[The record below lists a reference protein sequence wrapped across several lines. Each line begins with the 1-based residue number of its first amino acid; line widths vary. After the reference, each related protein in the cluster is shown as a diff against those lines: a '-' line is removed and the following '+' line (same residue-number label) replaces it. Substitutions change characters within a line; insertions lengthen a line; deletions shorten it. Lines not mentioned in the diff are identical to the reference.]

1 MEGHFAGNSIGFA
14 CFMNRIA
21 GRYQITAKLGE
32 GGMGV
37 VYRAYDPAPM
47 DREVAVKTL
56 HEFTDPFALEL
67 FYKECGALKSIS
79 HPNIVEIFD
88 IGEFDDSGH
97 KKPFFVMPLLQGQT
111 LDELIHKASHRLTV
125 ERVVEILSQTC
136 RGLQAAHDRGLIHRD
151 LKPSNIFVMAD
162 DSVKIIDFG
171 VAHTTDANTRS
182 AGFDKGTLLYMSP
195 EQLQHK
201 PVSIQSD
208 IYSLGLTAYEAL
220 TRRQPF
226 RVAAYDTAVQAI
238 LTQIPPPASE
248 LNPAVNQMI
257 SRVVHKAMAKQPWN
271 RYDSAREFGETLQKA
286 VRNEPIALFDP
297 SRTQPRIQTASRALE
312 KGDYQFAGEIV
323 GELEAEGNIEPQ
335 ITMLRTQIDQIVRQ
349 KTIAQLLDS
358 ARARFEEAEDPL
370 ALQKLQ
376 EVLQLD
382 PGNVTAL
389 GLRSKIEGRRHDRQ
403 IEKWMQ
409 LARQHVDNHSYGHAR
424 EALQNALLLRPKDS
438 RAARLLKD
446 IEAEEQEYVRVRRQ
460 KTEIYQA
467 AVNAWKNGEVSQAL
481 SQMKHVLELDRR
493 APEVSS
499 PDAAGMYQN
508 FYNKIRSEHEA
519 INNSYAEARRHLAD
533 KNFAQALHICRE
545 FLDKYPGHALFQ
557 ALKFDIDEQQRQQL
571 SGFIADIDR
580 RLDAEPDLD
589 AKVNLLREAV
599 SDYPDEP
606 HFAHLLTLFESKREL
621 VNSIVERARIHEESG
636 LIQEAV
642 SDLETLQAIYG
653 AYPGLKFEQERLQK
667 RLEQHTRDAGRTRW
681 IRQIDQQLE
690 GGNYPRAL
698 ELLEK
703 AYDEFPSDA
712 ELVELH
718 KLARQGL
725 ERANEAEKLVA
736 EGQALCGEGQYE
748 RGIELLKSSL
758 QLDDRP
764 TARLA
769 LCDVFVEW
777 GHRQLSDDWHAAE
790 LLADRA
796 LELDATHGP
805 ARNLRAQTLDRKRD
819 ELVAQHASQARRFQS
834 SGDID
839 RAIAEVQ
846 NGLKLYPADPR
857 LRAILDALTK
867 ESDRRRGRTIDVR
880 TADLETLASPV
891 PRTGEAV
898 TARGD
903 QTLSARTDAVPTVEP
918 RIVPVMLD
926 ADDLMETRA
935 VGAALPTA
943 APPPAA
949 TAPQSRPP
957 ARPARAT
964 TPRPPLKTLQ
974 SRRWLYGAIA
984 GGAAAAVL
992 TLTFVLPNTG
1002 GAPPPGVL
1010 EDTATVDP
1018 ADAAPAAPAIEAAAA
1033 AAPEVGLA
1041 TLLVGQLPP
1050 GTRVSIDGA
1059 PVGTVAA
1066 DGRFQ
1071 YASVKPGRHTILFSR
1086 ESFEPV
1092 TLSRNFSAARPV
1104 QVAAADVTFRAAAV
1118 VVEFLADAGTN
1129 VVVSQGDQ
1137 TLHQFAG
1144 GAKLPLAEGTYQVV
1158 ARGPANLPTTETVLV
1173 KAGEIKT
1180 VDLRNIASGIEQFE
1194 TGGWTQAENW
1204 FTRRGGGFVL
1214 YKRTAPRTRIA
1225 FTVKPDRSRNPF
1237 SSGPRVKWVL
1247 GFVDVRNYVLAE
1259 LSNDALY
1266 RTEIVNGARRELP
1279 RVAHKIPSSGEFLHL
1294 SVEVSDSQIVH
1305 QFNTGGGWQLL
1316 DTWNRTTPVEG
1327 RFGFY
1332 LPGSE
1337 TLEVSNFRYDANF

>member
-1 MEGHFAGNSIGFA
+1 
-14 CFMNRIA
+14 MNRIA

-88 IGEFDDSGH
+88 IGEFDDDGH

-111 LDELIHKASHRLTV
+111 LDELIQKASHRLTV

-171 VAHTTDANTRS
+171 VAHTADSNTRS
-182 AGFDKGTLLYMSP
+182 AGFDKGTLLYMAP

-208 IYSLGLTAYEAL
+208 VYSLGLTAYEAL

-226 RVAAYDTAVQAI
+226 RVAAYETAIQAI
-238 LTQIPPPASE
+238 LSQIPPPASE
-248 LNPAVNQMI
+248 LNPAVSQMI

-286 VRNEPIALFDP
+286 ARNEPIALFDP

-323 GELEAEGNIEPQ
+323 GELEAEGNIDPQ
-335 ITMLRTQIDQIVRQ
+335 ITMLRTQIDQVVRQ

-389 GLRSKIEGRRHDRQ
+389 GLRSKIEARRHDRQ

-438 RAARLLKD
+438 RASRLLKD

-460 KTEIYQA
+460 KTEIYQS

-493 APEVSS
+493 APDVSS

-508 FYNKIRSEHEA
+508 FYNKIRSEHEE
-519 INNSYAEARRHLAD
+519 INNSYAEARRYLAD
-533 KNFAQALHICRE
+533 KNFAKALQICRE

-599 SDYPDEP
+599 ADYPDEP
-606 HFAHLLTLFESKREL
+606 HFSHLLTLFESKREL

-642 SDLETLQAIYG
+642 SDLETLQTIYG

-667 RLEQHTRDAGRTRW
+667 RLEQHTRDAARARW
-681 IRQIDQQLE
+681 IRQIDQQLD
-690 GGNYPRAL
+690 GGNYSRAL

-718 KLARQGL
+718 KLAHQGL
-725 ERANEAEKLVA
+725 ERATQVEKLIA
-736 EGQALCGEGQYE
+736 DGQALCGEGQYE
-748 RGIELLKSSL
+748 RGIELLKNSL

-764 TARLA
+764 TGRLA
-769 LCDVFVEW
+769 LCDVYVEW
-777 GHRQLSDDWHAAE
+777 GHRQLKDDWRAAE

-805 ARNLRAQTLDRKRD
+805 ARSLRAQALDTKRD
-819 ELVAQHASQARRFQS
+819 ELVAQHASQARRLQS

-839 RAIAEVQ
+839 AAIAEVN
-846 NGLKLYPADPR
+846 NGLTLYPADPR
-857 LRAILDALTK
+857 LRAIFDALTK
-867 ESDRRRGRTIDVR
+867 ESDRRRGRTSDLR
-880 TADLETLASPV
+880 TADLETLASPT
-891 PRTGEAV
+891 PRTSEAPP
-898 TARGD
+898 RED
-903 QTLSARTDAVPTVEP
+903 QTVSVRSDAAPSARP
-918 RIVPVMLD
+918 RVLTVPVMLD
-926 ADDLMETRA
+926 SDDLMETRA
-935 VGAALPTA
+935 VPRSGPAPSQVPEPVTLATPPPSA
-943 APPPAA
+943 APEPQSPPA
-949 TAPQSRPP
+949 
-957 ARPARAT
+957 PARAAAPQQ
-964 TPRPPLKTLQ
+964 PRKAPQP
-974 SRRWLYGAIA
+974 RRWVY
-984 GGAAAAVL
+984 GAAAAGAAAVVL
-992 TLTFVLPNTG
+992 LIGFVSLNR
-1002 GAPPPGVL
+1002 GAVPESV
-1010 EDTATVDP
+1010 ESTAAVTAVDATP
-1018 ADAAPAAPAIEAAAA
+1018 APDAPAIEGATVATPPAA
-1033 AAPEVGLA
+1033 VA
-1041 TLLVGQLPP
+1041 TLSVGQLPP
-1050 GTRVSIDGA
+1050 GTRVAIDGA
-1059 PVGTVAA
+1059 PVGTVGT
-1066 DGRFQ
+1066 DGGFQ
-1071 YASVKPGRHTILFSR
+1071 YTSVKPGRHTIVLSR
-1086 ESFEPV
+1086 DTYEPV
-1092 TLSRNFSAARPV
+1092 TLLRDFTSGRPV
-1104 QVAAADVTFRAAAV
+1104 QVSAADVTFRPAAV

-1129 VVVSQGDQ
+1129 VTVSQGDQ

-1144 GAKLPLAEGTYQVV
+1144 ATKLPLAEGTYQVV
-1158 ARGPANLPTTETVLV
+1158 ARGPANLPTTETLLV
-1173 KAGEIKT
+1173 TPGAIKT

-1194 TGGWTQAENW
+1194 TGGWTRAENW

-1214 YKRTAPRTRIA
+1214 YKRTAPKARVT

-1237 SSGPRVKWVL
+1237 SSGPRIKWL
-1247 GFVDVRNYVLAE
+1247 LAFVDVRNYVLAE

-1279 RVAHKIPSSGEFLHL
+1279 RIAHKIPSGGEFLHL

-1305 QFNTGGGWQLL
+1305 QFNTGSGWQVL
-1316 DTWNRTTPVEG
+1316 DTWSRMTPVEG

-1337 TLEVSNFRYDANF
+1337 TLEVSNFRYDASF

>member
-1 MEGHFAGNSIGFA
+1 
-14 CFMNRIA
+14 MNRIA

-182 AGFDKGTLLYMSP
+182 AGFEKGTLLYMAP

-226 RVAAYDTAVQAI
+226 RVAAHDTAVQAI

-257 SRVVHKAMAKQPWN
+257 SRVVHKALAKQPWN

-323 GELEAEGNIEPQ
+323 GELEAEGNIDPQ
-335 ITMLRTQIDQIVRQ
+335 MTMLRTQIDQVVRQ

-467 AVNAWKNGEVSQAL
+467 ALNAWKNGEVSQAL
-481 SQMKHVLELDRR
+481 SQMKHVLDLDRR
-493 APEVSS
+493 APDVSS
-499 PDAAGMYQN
+499 PDAAGVYQN

-519 INNSYAEARRHLAD
+519 INNTYAEARRYLAD

-571 SGFIADIDR
+571 SSFIADIDR
-580 RLDAEPDLD
+580 RLDAEPDLE

-599 SDYPDEP
+599 TDYPDEP

-642 SDLETLQAIYG
+642 NDLETLQTIYG

-667 RLEQHTRDAGRTRW
+667 RLEQHTRDAARARW

-690 GGNYPRAL
+690 GGNYSRAL

-712 ELVELH
+712 ELVELN
-718 KLARQGL
+718 KLAHKGL
-725 ERANEAEKLVA
+725 ERATEAERLVA

-748 RGIELLKSSL
+748 RGIEVLKNSL

-777 GHRQLSDDWHAAE
+777 GHRQLADDWHAAE

-796 LELDATHGP
+796 LELDATHGT
-805 ARNLRAQTLDRKRD
+805 ARNLRAQALDNKRD

-839 RAIAEVQ
+839 AAMAEVQ

-867 ESDRRRGRTIDVR
+867 ESDRRRGRTNDLR
-880 TADLETLASPV
+880 TADLETLASPA
-891 PRTGEAV
+891 PRSGAELGAGGHHTV
-898 TARGD
+898 
-903 QTLSARTDAVPTVEP
+903 SARTAAVVTDQP
-918 RIVPVMLD
+918 RVASTPPD
-926 ADDLMETRA
+926 TFDSDDLMETRA
-935 VGAALPTA
+935 VVRAAPAPPGSANARPIPAAKGPGRATA
-943 APPPAA
+943 AQ
-949 TAPQSRPP
+949 APRKPQ
-957 ARPARAT
+957 
-964 TPRPPLKTLQ
+964 Q
-974 SRRWLYGAIA
+974 SRRWLYGTLAA
-984 GGAAAAVL
+984 GTAAAVL
-992 TLTFVLPNTG
+992 ILAFVSFNRG
-1002 GAPPPGVL
+1002 GAPEPV
-1010 EDTATVDP
+1010 EEIP
-1018 ADAAPAAPAIEAAAA
+1018 AVNVTDANVTDAAPAAPAIEAVAP
-1033 AAPEVGLA
+1033 AAPVGGLA
-1041 TLLVGQLPP
+1041 TLSVGQLPP
-1050 GTRVSIDGA
+1050 GTSVSIDGTA
-1059 PVGTVAA
+1059 VGTVGA

-1071 YASVKPGRHTILFSR
+1071 YATVKPGRHTILFSR
-1086 ESFEPV
+1086 ESYEPV
-1092 TLSRNFSAARPV
+1092 TLSRDFSAARPV
-1104 QVAAADVTFRAAAV
+1104 QVAAADVTFRPAAV

-1144 GAKLPLAEGTYQVV
+1144 AAKLPLAEGTYQVV
-1158 ARGPANLPTTETVLV
+1158 ARGPANLPTTETVVV
-1173 KAGEIKT
+1173 KAGAIET
-1180 VDLRNIASGIEQFE
+1180 VDLRNVASGIEQFE

-1214 YKRTAPRTRIA
+1214 YKRTAPSARIA

-1247 GFVDVRNYVLAE
+1247 GFVDVKNYVLAE

-1279 RVAHKIPSSGEFLHL
+1279 RIAHKIPSGGEFLHL

-1316 DTWNRTTPVEG
+1316 DRWNRATPVEG

>member
-1 MEGHFAGNSIGFA
+1 
-14 CFMNRIA
+14 MNRIA
-21 GRYQITAKLGE
+21 GRYQITATLGE

-88 IGEFDDSGH
+88 IGQFDDAGH

-171 VAHTTDANTRS
+171 VAHTTDAKTRS
-182 AGFDKGTLLYMSP
+182 AGFEKGTLLYMSP

-226 RVAAYDTAVQAI
+226 RAAASDTAIQAI
-238 LTQIPPPASE
+238 LTHIPPPASD
-248 LNPAVNQMI
+248 LNPAVSQMI

-271 RYDSAREFGETLQKA
+271 RYDTAREFGETLQKA
-286 VRNEPIALFDP
+286 VRNEPIAIFDP

-323 GELEAEGNIEPQ
+323 SELEAEGNIEPQ
-335 ITMLRTQIDQIVRQ
+335 ITLLRTQIDQVVRQ

-389 GLRSKIEGRRHDRQ
+389 GLRNKIEARRHDRQ

-409 LARQHVDNHSYGHAR
+409 LARQHIDNHSYGHAR

-438 RAARLLKD
+438 RASRLLKD
-446 IEAEEQEYVRVRRQ
+446 IEVEEQEYVRLRRQ

-467 AVNAWKNGEVSQAL
+467 AMNAWKNGEISQAL
-481 SQMKHVLELDRR
+481 SQMKNVLDLDRR
-493 APEVSS
+493 APDTSS

-519 INNSYAEARRHLAD
+519 INSSYAEARRYLAD
-533 KNFAQALHICRE
+533 KDFGQALHICRG

-557 ALKFDIDEQQRQQL
+557 ALKFDIEEQQRQQL

-599 SDYPDEP
+599 GDYPDEP
-606 HFAHLLTLFESKREL
+606 HFAHLLTLFESKQEL

-636 LIQEAV
+636 LIQEAL
-642 SDLETLQAIYG
+642 SDLETLQTIYG

-667 RLEQHTRDAGRTRW
+667 RLEQHTQNAAKARW
-681 IRQIDQQLE
+681 IRQIDQQLD
-690 GGNYPRAL
+690 GGNYPRAI

-703 AYDEFPSDA
+703 AHVEFPDDA
-712 ELVELH
+712 ELVELN

-725 ERANEAEKLVA
+725 ERATEAERLAV
-736 EGQALCGEGQYE
+736 EGQTLCGEGEYE
-748 RGIELLKSSL
+748 RGIELLRNAL

-777 GHRQLSDDWHAAE
+777 GHRQLNDDWQAAE
-790 LLADRA
+790 QLADRA
-796 LELDATHGP
+796 LELDASHGP
-805 ARNLRAQTLDRKRD
+805 ARNLRAQALDRKRE
-819 ELVAQHASQARRFQS
+819 ELVTQHASQARRFQS
-834 SGDID
+834 AGDID
-839 RAIAEVQ
+839 AAMAEVQ
-846 NGLKLYPADPR
+846 SGLKLYPADPR

-867 ESDRRRGRTIDVR
+867 ESDRKRDRTVIARETDR
-880 TADLETLASPV
+880 TV
-891 PRTGEAV
+891 
-898 TARGD
+898 
-903 QTLSARTDAVPTVEP
+903 SARNDTVASSRPAALAPPVAV
-918 RIVPVMLD
+918 D
-926 ADDLMETRA
+926 SDDLMETRA
-935 VGAALPTA
+935 IPSPVSEMPR
-943 APPPAA
+943 PAA
-949 TAPQSRPP
+949 AVSRHPAP
-957 ARPARAT
+957 AAT
-964 TPRPPLKTLQ
+964 TPRKPPATAPRKPQ
-974 SRRWLYGAIA
+974 GRPGWVYAVVAA
-984 GGAAAAVL
+984 GAAAVL
-992 TLTFVLPNTG
+992 FAAFMFVNRGTPQQVAAGDTFTPVDAGDNLQLQPSVETTTPVP
-1002 GAPPPGVL
+1002 AP
-1010 EDTATVDP
+1010 
-1018 ADAAPAAPAIEAAAA
+1018 DAAT
-1033 AAPEVGLA
+1033 LA
-1041 TLLVGQLPP
+1041 MLTIGQLPP
-1050 GTRVSIDGA
+1050 GTSVSIDGA
-1059 PVGTVAA
+1059 AVGTVGA
-1066 DGRFQ
+1066 DGKLQ
-1071 YASVKPGRHTILFSR
+1071 YSNVKPGRHTVGFLR
-1086 ESFEPV
+1086 EASEPV
-1092 TLSRNFSAARPV
+1092 TLTRDFSVTKPV
-1104 QVAAADVTFRAAAV
+1104 QISAADVVFRPASV
-1118 VVEFLADAGTN
+1118 VTEFLADASTN

-1137 TLHQFAG
+1137 TLHQFTG
-1144 GAKLPLAEGTYQVV
+1144 PTKLPLAEGTYQVV
-1158 ARGPANLPTTETVLV
+1158 ARGPSNLPTSETLV
-1173 KAGEIKT
+1173 VKPGESRTI
-1180 VDLRNIASGIEQFE
+1180 DLRNIATGMEQFD
-1194 TGGWTQAENW
+1194 GGWTQADNW
-1204 FTRRGGGFVL
+1204 FNKRGGGFVL
-1214 YKRTAPRTRIA
+1214 YKRTAPRARIA
-1225 FTVKPDRSRNPF
+1225 FSVKPDRNRLPF
-1237 SSGPRVKWVL
+1237 LSGPRVKWVV

-1259 LSNDALY
+1259 LGGDTFY

-1279 RVAHKIPSSGEFLHL
+1279 RIEHKIPSGGDFLHL
-1294 SVEVSDSQIVH
+1294 SIEVSDAQVVH
-1305 QFNTGGGWQLL
+1305 QVNTGSGWQVL
-1316 DTWNRTTPVEG
+1316 DSWTRTTPADS

-1337 TLEVSNFRYDANF
+1337 TLEVSNFRYDAVSGR

>member
-1 MEGHFAGNSIGFA
+1 MS
-14 CFMNRIA
+14 RIA

-182 AGFDKGTLLYMSP
+182 AGFEKGTLLYMSP

-323 GELEAEGNIEPQ
+323 GELEAEGNIDPQ

-349 KTIAQLLDS
+349 KTIAQLLES

-376 EVLQLD
+376 EVLQLA

-389 GLRSKIEGRRHDRQ
+389 GLRSKIEARRHDRQ
-403 IEKWMQ
+403 IEKWMH

-438 RAARLLKD
+438 RASRLLKD

-493 APEVSS
+493 APDVSS

-508 FYNKIRSEHEA
+508 FYNKIRSEHED
-519 INNSYAEARRHLAD
+519 INNSYAEARRYLAD
-533 KNFAQALHICRE
+533 KNFAQALQICRE

-580 RLDAEPDLD
+580 RLDAEPDLE

-599 SDYPDEP
+599 ADYPDEP
-606 HFAHLLTLFESKREL
+606 HFGHLLTLFESKREL

-642 SDLETLQAIYG
+642 SDLETLQTIYG

-667 RLEQHTRDAGRTRW
+667 RLEQHTRDAARARW
-681 IRQIDQQLE
+681 IRQIDHQLE

-718 KLARQGL
+718 KLAHQGL
-725 ERANEAEKLVA
+725 ERATEAEKLIA

-748 RGIELLKSSL
+748 RGIELLKNSL

-764 TARLA
+764 TGRLA
-769 LCDVFVEW
+769 LCDVYVEW
-777 GHRQLSDDWHAAE
+777 GHRQLKSDWRAAE

-805 ARNLRAQTLDRKRD
+805 ARNLRAQALDTKRD

-839 RAIAEVQ
+839 AAIAEVH
-846 NGLKLYPADPR
+846 NGLALYPADPR

-867 ESDRRRGRTIDVR
+867 ESDRRRGRTSDLR
-880 TADLETLASPV
+880 TADLETLASST
-891 PRTGEAV
+891 PRTSEAV
-898 TARGD
+898 AEGAP
-903 QTLSARTDAVPTVEP
+903 SARP
-918 RIVPVMLD
+918 RVLTVPVMLD
-926 ADDLMETRA
+926 SDDLMETRA
-935 VGAALPTA
+935 VPRSEPAPSPTPEPVPPA
-943 APPPAA
+943 TAPPSAVPGPQSPPAVRPA
-949 TAPQSRPP
+949 RAIAPQQPRRAPQSR
-957 ARPARAT
+957 
-964 TPRPPLKTLQ
+964 
-974 SRRWLYGAIA
+974 RWVY
-984 GGAAAAVL
+984 GAAAAGAAAVAL
-992 TLTFVLPNTG
+992 LIGFVSLNR
-1002 GAPPPGVL
+1002 GAAPESVERAPAV
-1010 EDTATVDP
+1010 TAP
-1018 ADAAPAAPAIEAAAA
+1018 DATPAPAAPAVEGVTVATPPA
-1033 AAPEVGLA
+1033 GLA
-1041 TLLVGQLPP
+1041 TLSVGQLPP

-1059 PVGTVAA
+1059 PVGTVGA
-1066 DGRFQ
+1066 DGQFQ
-1071 YASVKPGRHTILFSR
+1071 YTSVKPGRHSIVLSR
-1086 ESFEPV
+1086 DTYEPV
-1092 TLSRNFSAARPV
+1092 TLSRDFTSARPV
-1104 QVAAADVTFRAAAV
+1104 QVAAADVTFRPAAV
-1118 VVEFLADAGTN
+1118 VVEFLADAGTD
-1129 VVVSQGDQ
+1129 VTVSQGDQ
-1137 TLHQFAG
+1137 TLHQFK
-1144 GAKLPLAEGTYQVV
+1144 GATQLPLAEGTYQVV
-1158 ARGPANLPTTETVLV
+1158 ARGPANLPTTETLLV
-1173 KAGEIKT
+1173 TPGAIKT

-1214 YKRTAPRTRIA
+1214 YRRTAPKARIT

-1237 SSGPRVKWVL
+1237 SSGPRIKWLL

-1279 RVAHKIPSSGEFLHL
+1279 RIAHKIPSGGEFVHL

-1305 QFNTGGGWQLL
+1305 QFNTGSGWQVL
-1316 DTWNRTTPVEG
+1316 DTWSRTTPVEG

-1337 TLEVSNFRYDANF
+1337 TLEVSNFRYDASF

>member
-1 MEGHFAGNSIGFA
+1 
-14 CFMNRIA
+14 MNRIA

-37 VYRAYDPAPM
+37 VFRAYDPAPM

-182 AGFDKGTLLYMSP
+182 AGFEKGTLLYMSP

-323 GELEAEGNIEPQ
+323 GELEAEGNIDPQ

-349 KTIAQLLDS
+349 KTIAQLLES

-389 GLRSKIEGRRHDRQ
+389 GLRSKIEARRHDRQ

-508 FYNKIRSEHEA
+508 FYNKIRSEHEG

-533 KNFAQALHICRE
+533 KNFAQALQICRE
-545 FLDKYPGHALFQ
+545 FLDRYPGHALFQ

-580 RLDAEPDLD
+580 RLDAEPDLE
-589 AKVNLLREAV
+589 AKVNLLHEAV
-599 SDYPDEP
+599 GDYPDEP
-606 HFAHLLTLFESKREL
+606 HFGHLLTLFESKREL

-642 SDLETLQAIYG
+642 SDLETLQTIYG

-667 RLEQHTRDAGRTRW
+667 RLEQHTRDAERARW

-718 KLARQGL
+718 KLAQQGL
-725 ERANEAEKLVA
+725 ERATEAEKLIT

-748 RGIELLKSSL
+748 RGIELLKNSL

-764 TARLA
+764 TGRLA
-769 LCDVFVEW
+769 LCDVYVEW
-777 GHRQLSDDWHAAE
+777 GRRQLKDDWRAAE
-790 LLADRA
+790 RLADRA

-805 ARNLRAQTLDRKRD
+805 ARNLRAQALDTKRD
-819 ELVAQHASQARRFQS
+819 ELVAQHASQARRLQS

-839 RAIAEVQ
+839 AAIAEVQ
-846 NGLKLYPADPR
+846 TGLTLYPADPR

-867 ESDRRRGRTIDVR
+867 ESDRRRGRTSDVR
-880 TADLETLASPV
+880 AADLETFASPT
-891 PRTGEAV
+891 PRTNDTVALQ
-898 TARGD
+898 GD
-903 QTLSARTDAVPTVEP
+903 QTVSARTDAVSAARP
-918 RIVPVMLD
+918 RALTVPVMLD

-935 VGAALPTA
+935 VPRSGPAPPLPVPEPVPPATV
-943 APPPAA
+943 PPPAVPG
-949 TAPQSRPP
+949 PQSRP
-957 ARPARAT
+957 AVRPARAT
-964 TPRPPLKTLQ
+964 APQPQHKVPQ
-974 SRRWLYGAIA
+974 SRRWVY
-984 GGAAAAVL
+984 GAAAAGAAGVVL
-992 TLTFVLPNTG
+992 LAGFVSLNRGAAPESVESTPAVIAPDPTPAPTAATIEN
-1002 GAPPPGVL
+1002 APPV
-1010 EDTATVDP
+1010 
-1018 ADAAPAAPAIEAAAA
+1018 AAPAA
-1033 AAPEVGLA
+1033 GLA
-1041 TLLVGQLPP
+1041 ALSVGQLPP

-1059 PVGTVAA
+1059 PVGTVGA

-1071 YASVKPGRHTILFSR
+1071 YTSVKPGRHTVVFSR
-1086 ESFEPV
+1086 DSYEPV
-1092 TLSRNFSAARPV
+1092 TLSRDFTAARPV
-1104 QVAAADVTFRAAAV
+1104 QVATADVTFRPAAV

-1129 VVVSQGDQ
+1129 ITVSQGDQ

-1144 GAKLPLAEGTYQVV
+1144 PTQLPLAEGTYQVV

-1173 KAGEIKT
+1173 TPGAATT

-1214 YKRTAPRTRIA
+1214 YKRTAPRARIA

-1247 GFVDVRNYVLAE
+1247 AFVDVRNYVLAE

-1279 RVAHKIPSSGEFLHL
+1279 RIAHKIPSSGEFVHL

-1305 QFNTGGGWQLL
+1305 QFNAGSGWQVL
-1316 DTWNRTTPVEG
+1316 DTWNRTTPAEG

-1337 TLEVSNFRYDANF
+1337 TLEVSNFRYDASF

>member
-1 MEGHFAGNSIGFA
+1 
-14 CFMNRIA
+14 MNRIA

-88 IGEFDDSGH
+88 IGEFDDNGH

-111 LDELIHKASHRLTV
+111 LDELIQKASHRLTV

-171 VAHTTDANTRS
+171 VAHTADSNTRS
-182 AGFDKGTLLYMSP
+182 AGFEKGTLLYMAP
-195 EQLQHK
+195 EQLLHK

-208 IYSLGLTAYEAL
+208 VYSLGLTAYEAL

-226 RVAAYDTAVQAI
+226 RVAAHDTAIQAI
-238 LTQIPPPASE
+238 LSQIPPPASE
-248 LNPAVNQMI
+248 LNPAVSQMI

-323 GELEAEGNIEPQ
+323 GELEAEGNIDPQ
-335 ITMLRTQIDQIVRQ
+335 ITMLRTQIDQVVRQ

-389 GLRSKIEGRRHDRQ
+389 GLRSKIEARRHDRQ

-438 RAARLLKD
+438 RASRLLKD

-460 KTEIYQA
+460 KTEIYQS

-493 APEVSS
+493 APDLSA

-508 FYNKIRSEHEA
+508 FYNKIRSEHED
-519 INNSYAEARRHLAD
+519 INNSYAEARRHLTD
-533 KNFAQALHICRE
+533 KNFAQALQICRE

-571 SGFIADIDR
+571 SGFIADVDR
-580 RLDAEPDLD
+580 RLDAEPDLE

-599 SDYPDEP
+599 ADYPDEP
-606 HFAHLLTLFESKREL
+606 HFGHLLTLFESKREL
-621 VNSIVERARIHEESG
+621 VNSIVERARIHEDSG
-636 LIQEAV
+636 FIQEAV
-642 SDLETLQAIYG
+642 SDLETLQTIYG

-667 RLEQHTRDAGRTRW
+667 RLEQHTRDAARARW
-681 IRQIDQQLE
+681 IRQIDQQLD
-690 GGNYPRAL
+690 GGNYSRAL

-718 KLARQGL
+718 KLAHQGL
-725 ERANEAEKLVA
+725 ERATDAEKLIA

-748 RGIELLKSSL
+748 RGIELLKNSL

-764 TARLA
+764 TGRLA
-769 LCDVFVEW
+769 LCDVYVEW
-777 GHRQLSDDWHAAE
+777 GHRQLKEDWRAAE

-805 ARNLRAQTLDRKRD
+805 ARNLRAQALDTKRD
-819 ELVAQHASQARRFQS
+819 ELIAQHASQARRLQS

-839 RAIAEVQ
+839 AAIAEV
-846 NGLKLYPADPR
+846 NSGLTLYPADPR

-867 ESDRRRGRTIDVR
+867 ESERRRGRTSDLR
-880 TADLETLASPV
+880 TADLETLASPT
-891 PRTGEAV
+891 PRTGDAV
-898 TARGD
+898 APRGD
-903 QTLSARTDAVPTVEP
+903 QTVSARIDDVPSARP
-918 RIVPVMLD
+918 RALTVPVMLD
-926 ADDLMETRA
+926 SDDLMETRA
-935 VGAALPTA
+935 VPRSGPAPSPVPEPVPTATALPSA
-943 APPPAA
+943 VPGPQSPPAARPAQA
-949 TAPQSRPP
+949 TAPQPQRK
-957 ARPARAT
+957 AA
-964 TPRPPLKTLQ
+964 Q
-974 SRRWLYGAIA
+974 SRRWVFGAVA
-984 GGAAAAVL
+984 AGAAAVVLLIGFVSLNRGAAPESVESAPAV
-992 TLTFVLPNTG
+992 
-1002 GAPPPGVL
+1002 
-1010 EDTATVDP
+1010 TA
-1018 ADAAPAAPAIEAAAA
+1018 ADAAPAPEAPAIEGATVATPPA
-1033 AAPEVGLA
+1033 GLA
-1041 TLLVGQLPP
+1041 TLSVGQLPP

-1059 PVGTVAA
+1059 PVGTVGE

-1071 YASVKPGRHTILFSR
+1071 YTSVKPGRHSIVLSR
-1086 ESFEPV
+1086 DTYEPV
-1092 TLSRNFSAARPV
+1092 TLSRDFTSARPV
-1104 QVAAADVTFRAAAV
+1104 QVAAADVTFRPAAV

-1129 VVVSQGDQ
+1129 VTVSQGDQ
-1137 TLHQFAG
+1137 PLHQFT
-1144 GAKLPLAEGTYQVV
+1144 GATRLPLAEGTYQVV

-1173 KAGEIKT
+1173 TPGATRT

-1214 YKRTAPRTRIA
+1214 YKRTAPKARIT

-1237 SSGPRVKWVL
+1237 SSGPRVKWLL

-1259 LSNDALY
+1259 LSDDALY

-1279 RVAHKIPSSGEFLHL
+1279 RIAHRIPSGEFLHL
-1294 SVEVSDSQIVH
+1294 NVEVSDSQIVH
-1305 QFNTGGGWQLL
+1305 QFNAGSGWQVLN
-1316 DTWNRTTPVEG
+1316 TWSRTTPAEG

-1337 TLEVSNFRYDANF
+1337 TLEVSNFRYDASF